1 MVQLPRYTSPSTA
14 VSPVTRR
21 WNDVESPVQA
31 YIIFSSREQICSAKG
46 AIPQYAQLERSE
58 AAIDSFTIQ
67 GKPVDLPSFRLDHGE
82 FQLMW

>member
-1 MVQLPRYTSPSTA
+1 MTSNLTH
-14 VSPVTRR
+14 TY
-21 WNDVESPVQA
+21 SPVQA

-46 AIPQYAQLERSE
+46 AIPQYSQLEHSE

-82 FQLMW
+82 YQLMW